1 MLSGSFDLPQSW
13 LTSLQQGTY
22 NMVVEIPRGKHA
34 KMEIS
39 TSEEHNPIK
48 QVGVDV
54 VSVSEWVSVSVC
66 E

>member
-1 MLSGSFDLPQSW
+1 MLSGTRALICFTSW

-48 QVGVDV
+48 QVEGR
-54 VSVSEWVSVSVC
+54 C
-66 E
+66 C

>member
-48 QVGVDV
+48 QVEGR
-54 VSVSEWVSVSVC
+54 C
-66 E
+66 C